1 MRNKIR
7 LEMEE
12 LSVESFAT
20 VEGDSVFRGTVHG
33 RDCSYTRD
41 PQIDCQQETVSGTMP
56 CLCASAGEQYSC
68 DTTCNPDQCD
78 CMSAP
83 CVSLGGGPCG

>member
-1 MRNKIR
+1 MPMKVR
-7 LEMEE
+7 LELEE
-12 LSVESFAT
+12 LVVDSFST
-20 VEGDSVFRGTVHG
+20 EGDAAALRGTVHG

-41 PQIDCQQETVSGTMP
+41 PQIDCQQDTVSGTMA

-68 DTTCNPDQCD
+68 DSTCNQAQCN

-83 CVSLGGGPCG
+83 CVTGYGC